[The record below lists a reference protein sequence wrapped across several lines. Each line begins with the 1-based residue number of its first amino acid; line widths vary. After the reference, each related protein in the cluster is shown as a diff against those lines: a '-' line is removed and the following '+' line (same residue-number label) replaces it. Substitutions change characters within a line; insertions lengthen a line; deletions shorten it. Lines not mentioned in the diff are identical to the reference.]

1 MDFDIG
7 GAWDSFSASASDAYD
22 AVADSDVG
30 QAIGTIAD
38 DVGTGLG
45 NAATDIGNGW
55 NQAASD
61 ISTGYEQGDLLGG
74 LGHAAGDFGDGLAH
88 GAGDTYTGL
97 SNGVSDGWNSLNSG
111 VHDFGNTLQQG
122 YTDGV
127 NAFGSVIGDVAGQDV
142 ANAFTSSAMALE
154 APVQQ
159 AAQFGWGVTEGALEG
174 TGGLVNGVADLAG
187 GAYQYGTD
195 SSYRDGVN
203 SAVGGFAQSAWN
215 DPLGTASNIGNGAL
229 NIAGH
234 VWDGGVQAYQ
244 NGNLAEYIGQGVGYA
259 VPLVAAAVF
268 APEAEVGELA
278 GLGSEAA
285 ALTGD
290 AAALTGDAAGLGDLA
305 ALTRTATTGAGDAA
319 AADSSVSIYG
329 FRGAGRTSDLLAEG
343 APHPYNVT
351 GHVGYSL
358 DGGNTIYGFGPSVPE
373 GMPSFDA
380 VRSLQGGNSYPGMI
394 TDDTAVFRNVVEN
407 PGIARGGSGSPQTV
421 FEHNIP
427 MTPQEFDA
435 VQAAHDAIGL
445 NSPQAD
451 LLYGFPN
458 QNAFTCNC
466 ATFPGEQLGIPMPSS
481 TGVMRDFMPELENVG
496 HPWQPPPVQ
505 P

>member
-7 GAWDSFSASASDAYD
+7 GAWDSFSSSVSDSASDAY
-22 AVADSDVG
+22 
-30 QAIGTIAD
+30 
-38 DVGTGLG
+38 
-45 NAATDIGNGW
+45 NAA
-55 NQAASD
+55 A
-61 ISTGYEQGDLLGG
+61 
-74 LGHAAGDFGDGLAH
+74 DFGDGLAH
-88 GAGDTYTGL
+88 GVGDTYTGL
-97 SNGVSDGWNSLNSG
+97 SNGVSDGWNSFNSG
-111 VHDFGNTLQQG
+111 VHDVGNTLQQG

-127 NAFGSVIGDVAGQDV
+127 NAFGSVIGDVAGQDA
-142 ANAFTSSAMALE
+142 ANAFTSGAMALE

-203 SAVGGFAQSAWN
+203 SAVGDFAQSAWN
-215 DPLGTASNIGNGAL
+215 DPLGTASHIGNGAL
-229 NIAGH
+229 SIADH
-234 VWDGGVQAYQ
+234 AWQGGVQAYE
-244 NGNLAEYIGQGVGYA
+244 NGNLAEYIGKGVGYA

-268 APEAEVGELA
+268 APEAEIGEVAALTGRA
-278 GLGSEAA
+278 ATLTGDAA
-285 ALTGD
+285 ALTGE
-290 AAALTGDAAGLGDLA
+290 AAALTGDAAGLSDLA
-305 ALTRTATTGAGDAA
+305 ALARTATTGAGDAA
-319 AADSSVSIYG
+319 AAESSVGIYG

-373 GMPSFDA
+373 GMAPYDA
-380 VRSLQGGNSYPGMI
+380 VRSLQQGSSYPGMI
-394 TDDTAVFRNVVEN
+394 TNDTAIFRNVVEN
-407 PGIARGGSGSPQTV
+407 PGIARGEQALPQTV

-427 MTPQEFDA
+427 LTQQEFDA
-435 VQAAHDAIGL
+435 VQAAHDAIGVG
-445 NSPQAD
+445 NAQAD

-458 QNAFTCNC
+458 QSPFTCNC
-466 ATFPGEQLGIPMPSS
+466 ATFPGEQLGITMPSNN
-481 TGVMRDFMPELENVG
+481 GLMREFMPALENVG